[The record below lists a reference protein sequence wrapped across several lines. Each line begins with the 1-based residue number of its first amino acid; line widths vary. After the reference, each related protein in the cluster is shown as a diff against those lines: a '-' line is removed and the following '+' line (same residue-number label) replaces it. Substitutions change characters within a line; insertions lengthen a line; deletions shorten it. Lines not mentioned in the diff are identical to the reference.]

1 MTADKNKQSPLNR
14 LIGVWKGDK
23 GIDHAP
29 KPDIDE
35 NNPYYET
42 LVFEAVD
49 IDIENAGEQEL
60 LAVRY
65 HQRVTEIESGDVSH
79 DETGYWIWDEEADT
93 VMLTFSIPR
102 GVCVLANGKAEKT
115 NADSDEIIIKVETD
129 EKTPELGIVQS
140 AFMTKK
146 AKTSHFIRE
155 FILSGSTL
163 SYKQITTVDIYGKVF
178 SHEDSNTLT
187 RTEG

>member
-1 MTADKNKQSPLNR
+1 MSEENNKRSPLNG
-14 LIGVWKGDK
+14 LIGTWKGDK
-23 GIDHAP
+23 GIDLAP
-29 KPDIDE
+29 KPELDE

-42 LVFEAVD
+42 IVFEAVD

-79 DETGYWIWDEEADT
+79 DETGYWIWDKEKDT
-93 VMLTFSIPR
+93 IMLTFSIPR
-102 GVCVLANGKAEKT
+102 GVCVLANGRSEKT
-115 NADSDEIIIKVETD
+115 NTDSGEISIKVETD
-129 EKTPELGIVQS
+129 EKAVGLGIVQS

-146 AKTSHFIRE
+146 AKTNHFTRE

-163 SYKQITTVDIYGKVF
+163 SYKQITTVDIYGKIF
-178 SHEDSNTLT
+178 SHEDSNILT
-187 RTEG
+187 RS